1 MLVTLLTDFDTR
13 DGFSAVLKGVILN
26 INPAARVFDITHSIP
41 RGDIHSAGFV
51 LANTAPWFPPQT
63 IHLVVVD
70 PGVGT
75 DRLPIVVEL
84 SDGTYLVGPD
94 NGLFSRLIAQ
104 SQSPWKAWRID
115 ASKLPNK
122 AVSNTFHGR
131 DIFAPAA
138 ALLSLSRPPHE
149 FCEPLSELTQL
160 SIATPVVNLN
170 TIEGCVQYIDHYGNL
185 ITDIPAAQID
195 PTATR
200 HTLTVNEHQ
209 IVGVRSSYVE
219 CDPLGMLIGS
229 HGYLEIAA
237 YRQNARQRTAADIGT
252 PVVLQRTP

>member
-1 MLVTLLTDFDTR
+1 M
-13 DGFSAVLKGVILN
+13 
-26 INPAARVFDITHSIP
+26 
-41 RGDIHSAGFV
+41 
-51 LANTAPWFPPQT
+51 
-63 IHLVVVD
+63 
-70 PGVGT
+70 
-75 DRLPIVVEL
+75 
-84 SDGTYLVGPD
+84 
-94 NGLFSRLIAQ
+94 
-104 SQSPWKAWRID
+104 
-115 ASKLPNK
+115 
-122 AVSNTFHGR
+122 
-131 DIFAPAA
+131 
-138 ALLSLSRPPHE
+138 
-149 FCEPLSELTQL
+149 
-160 SIATPVVNLN
+160 
-170 TIEGCVQYIDHYGNL
+170 QYIDHYGNL